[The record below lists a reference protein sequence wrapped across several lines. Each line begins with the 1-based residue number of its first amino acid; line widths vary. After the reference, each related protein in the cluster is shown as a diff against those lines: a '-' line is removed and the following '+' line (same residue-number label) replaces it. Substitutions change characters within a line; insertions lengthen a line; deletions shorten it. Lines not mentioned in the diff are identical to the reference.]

1 MDSGSPLLLW
11 HVACAHPFLARVWL
25 PMLATEWLRKV
36 AQGRHYPPVPGL
48 QSPRDN
54 QEGLPSGVSWDRV
67 GIARLGKESGE
78 GWPCHSALRSQ
89 QNRHLRFSFGS
100 FPRDLGKSALPG
112 VGDEGERGSAFCLRC
127 YTTRG
132 MVQASS
138 PLERQTSWFR
148 VVGEGSG
155 SNSVEPQSV
164 SSPTQERVHPSVS
177 FAEWAGP
184 RPSNLRARGLG
195 TLSWVSISGG
205 YSLDTQA
212 GGRPRVPCISQGV
225 RGSL

>member
-1 MDSGSPLLLW
+1 MNRDSGSPLLLW
-11 HVACAHPFLARVWL
+11 HYGCALA
-25 PMLATEWLRKV
+25 P
-36 AQGRHYPPVPGL
+36 
-48 QSPRDN
+48 
-54 QEGLPSGVSWDRV
+54 LPSLGFAAHAGNGVAEEGSPGSALPACSWTVEPEGQPGRAAGVSWDRV
-67 GIARLGKESGE
+67 GIAQLGKESRE

-100 FPRDLGKSALPG
+100 FPRDALGKVCLTG
-112 VGDEGERGSAFCLRC
+112 GGGRGSAFCLRC
-127 YTTRG
+127 YSIRG
-132 MVQASS
+132 MVQVSS
-138 PLERQTSWFR
+138 PLERQTSWLK

-155 SNSVEPQSV
+155 SNSLEPQSF
-164 SSPTQERVHPSVS
+164 SSPTPERVDPSVS

-184 RPSNLRARGLG
+184 RPSKLRARGLG
-195 TLSWVSISGG
+195 TLSWASTTGR